1 MPAANDPAQVLQF
14 KPKSIKVELC
24 AFQRAPKCVQ
34 VLSPSRCEQRRHR
47 SAQMRSSS
55 SRKSLRRRNN
65 RRAANDPAQSPR
77 AKKKARMKATKPPAG
92 PTNFSAA
99 PIIVGPARTH
109 FSQVNYAMFPK
120 VAGRPKVLSKFS
132 ILTGLVRLILAHP
145 IYAVPL
151 KGSSYAVPLKGSSSY
166 SQVNIAFTS
175 HTSEAKYGA
184 VPPGSGSPFLLFWG
198 GFGAVPPG
206 SGSPFLLFRGGYY
219 KNYVLCRVLFSLAA
233 LFFLDPDRTAAL
245 GRWSKEIYRSN
256 YLNIK
261 GLPKVMSKNPFLMT
275 QIAISLAPRETP
287 SVPAKL
293 PGCRAPLSLKWH
305 QIQF

>member
-1 MPAANDPAQVLQF
+1 MIRRQSAPGCRRPAAGPSARRQRSGPIPAGQEEGQD
-14 KPKSIKVELC
+14 EGYQ
-24 AFQRAPKCVQ
+24 A
-34 VLSPSRCEQRRHR
+34 SRGANQL
-47 SAQMRSSS
+47 
-55 SRKSLRRRNN
+55 LRR
-65 RRAANDPAQSPR
+65 
-77 AKKKARMKATKPPAG
+77 
-92 PTNFSAA
+92 TN
-99 PIIVGPARTH
+99 IGGPARTH

-132 ILTGLVRLILAHP
+132 ILTGLVRLIFAHP

-166 SQVNIAFTS
+166 SQVNIAES
-175 HTSEAKYGA
+175 RLRPKVLSKAKYGA
-184 VPPGSGSPFLLFWG
+184 VPQWVLAALSSSFGG

-219 KNYVLCRVLFSLAA
+219 KNYVMCRVLFSLAA

-245 GRWSKEIYRSN
+245 GRWSEEIYRSN

-261 GLPKVMSKNPFLMT
+261 GLPKVLSKNPFLT
-275 QIAISLAPRETP
+275 TPDIAIFPAPQETP

-293 PGCRAPLSLKWH
+293 PGCMAPLAPSGTKFPVLRSLNYGN
-305 QIQF
+305 